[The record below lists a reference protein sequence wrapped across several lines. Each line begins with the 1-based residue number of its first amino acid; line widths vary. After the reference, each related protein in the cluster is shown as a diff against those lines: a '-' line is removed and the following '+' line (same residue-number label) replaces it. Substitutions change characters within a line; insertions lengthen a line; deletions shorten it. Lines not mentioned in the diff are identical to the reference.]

1 MDAIA
6 WQLLLLELA
15 LVVALAVLSAGEAAI
30 NIVRRPG
37 VADELDERGRRGRR
51 AGAIGRRAGYYL
63 AAIQVAEFLITFTY
77 AGIAAAFIAPRL
89 SALLAFFLRIDTT
102 AIFTDVSAVAVTV
115 AVLSLIA
122 VLFGLFVPRAIAAR
136 HAQGTLLMLA
146 FPLELITWIT
156 RPIVTVLFRVTQVI
170 VRPFGGTAPQP
181 GIVTEDQIRALIET
195 GQAQGVLERKEQE
208 MISSIFE
215 MGDKTVADVMVPRTD
230 IVGLDVTTTA
240 QELLDRI
247 TTVGHSRIP
256 VYEGSA
262 DNIIGILYVK
272 DVFRRIARGDR
283 ELELR
288 QFLRPAVFVPE
299 TKKVDALLRE
309 MQKGKVHIAIVV
321 DEYGGTAGLVTIE
334 DLVEEIVGEIRDEYD
349 VEHELVLPVS
359 ENEALMDARIP
370 FEEVRETFGL
380 EVRPTEAYDTLGG
393 FVTAQLGR
401 FPRQGESFEAA
412 GARFVV
418 ETIEGK
424 RIRRV
429 RVTRLQPS
437 AEPA

>member
-15 LVVALAVLSAGEAAI
+15 LVVLLAVLSASEAAI

-37 VADELDERGRRGRR
+37 VADELDVRGRRGKR

-102 AIFTDVSAVAVTV
+102 AVFTDVSAVAVTV

-122 VLFGLFVPRAIAAR
+122 VLFGLFVPRALAAR
-136 HAQGTLLMLA
+136 HAQGTLLLLA
-146 FPLELITWIT
+146 FPLELITWLT
-156 RPIVTVLFRVTQVI
+156 RPIVTVLFRITQVI

-181 GIVTEDQIRALIET
+181 GVVTEDQIRALIET

-230 IVGLDVTTTA
+230 IVGLDVNTTA

-283 ELELR
+283 QLELR

-370 FEEVRETFGL
+370 FEDVRETFAL
-380 EVRPTEAYDTLGG
+380 EVQPTEAYDTLGG

-418 ETIEGK
+418 ETIDGK

-437 AEPA
+437 PEPA

>member
-1 MDAIA
+1 MDASA

-15 LVVALAVLSAGEAAI
+15 LVVVLAVLSAGEAAI
-30 NIVRRPG
+30 NIARRPG
-37 VADELDERGRRGRR
+37 VIDELSLRGRRGQR
-51 AGAIGRRAGYYL
+51 ASAIGRRAGYYL
-63 AAIQVAEFLITFTY
+63 AAIQVAEFLIVFTY

-102 AIFTDVSAVAVTV
+102 AVFTDVSAVAVTV

-122 VLFGLFVPRAIAAR
+122 VLLGLFVPRAIAAR
-136 HAQGTLLMLA
+136 HAQGTLLLLA
-146 FPLELITWIT
+146 FPLELITWLT
-156 RPIVTVLFRVTQVI
+156 RPVVTVLFRVTQVI

-181 GIVTEDQIRALIET
+181 GVVTEEQIRALIET

-215 MGDKTVADVMVPRTD
+215 LGEKTVAEVMVPRTD
-230 IVGLDVTTTA
+230 IVGLDVETSP

-283 ELELR
+283 QLELR

-299 TKKVDALLRE
+299 TKKVDALRLE
-309 MQKGKVHIAIVV
+309 LAAVSAWLM
-321 DEYGGTAGLVTIE
+321 LVAW
-334 DLVEEIVGEIRDEYD
+334 
-349 VEHELVLPVS
+349 
-359 ENEALMDARIP
+359 NESLCTRGSNCP
-370 FEEVRETFGL
+370 
-380 EVRPTEAYDTLGG
+380 
-393 FVTAQLGR
+393 
-401 FPRQGESFEAA
+401 AA
-412 GARFVV
+412 
-418 ETIEGK
+418 
-424 RIRRV
+424 
-429 RVTRLQPS
+429 
-437 AEPA
+437 

>member
-15 LVVALAVLSAGEAAI
+15 LVVVLAVLSAGEAAI

-37 VADELDERGRRGRR
+37 MAEELDVRGRRGKR

-63 AAIQVAEFLITFTY
+63 ASIQVAEFLIVFTY

-89 SALLAFFLRIDTT
+89 SALLAFFLGIDTT

-136 HAQGTLLMLA
+136 HAQGTLLLLA
-146 FPLELITWIT
+146 FPLELITWVT
-156 RPIVTVLFRVTQVI
+156 RPIVTVLFRLTQVV

-181 GIVTEDQIRALIET
+181 GVVTEDQIRALIET

-299 TKKVDALLRE
+299 TKKVDELLRE
-309 MQKGKVHIAIVV
+309 MQRGKVHIAIVV

-380 EVRPTEAYDTLGG
+380 EVRPTEAYETLGG

-418 ETIEGK
+418 ETIDGK

-429 RVTRLQPS
+429 RITRLQPS
-437 AEPA
+437 PEPA

>member
-1 MDAIA
+1 MDSAA

-15 LVVALAVLSAGEAAI
+15 LVVVLAVLSASEAAI
-30 NIVRRPG
+30 NIARRPG
-37 VADELDERGRRGRR
+37 VADELEQRGRRGQR
-51 AGAIGRRAGYYL
+51 AGGIGRRAGYYL

-136 HAQGTLLMLA
+136 HAQGTLLLLA
-146 FPLELITWIT
+146 FPLELITWLT
-156 RPIVTVLFRVTQVI
+156 RPVVTVLFRVTQVI

-181 GIVTEDQIRALIET
+181 GVVTEDQIRALIET
-195 GQAQGVLERKEQE
+195 GQAQGVLERTEQE

-215 MGDKTVADVMVPRTD
+215 MGEKTVAEVMVPRTD
-230 IVGLDVTTTA
+230 IVGLDADTTP

-262 DNIIGILYVK
+262 DKILGVLYVK

-283 ELELR
+283 QLDLR

-309 MQKGKVHIAIVV
+309 MQKNKIHIAIVV

-349 VEHELVLPVS
+349 VEHEVVLPVS

-370 FEEVRETFGL
+370 FEDVRETFAL
-380 EVRPTEAYDTLGG
+380 EVEPTEAYDTLGG

>member
-1 MDAIA
+1 MDASA

-15 LVVALAVLSAGEAAI
+15 LVVVLAVLSAGEAAI
-30 NIVRRPG
+30 NIARRPG
-37 VADELDERGRRGRR
+37 VIDELSLRGRRGQR
-51 AGAIGRRAGYYL
+51 ASAIGRRAGYYL
-63 AAIQVAEFLITFTY
+63 AAIQVAEFLIVFTY

-102 AIFTDVSAVAVTV
+102 AVFTDVSAVAVTV

-122 VLFGLFVPRAIAAR
+122 VLLGLFVPRAIAAR
-136 HAQGTLLMLA
+136 
-146 FPLELITWIT
+146 
-156 RPIVTVLFRVTQVI
+156 
-170 VRPFGGTAPQP
+170 
-181 GIVTEDQIRALIET
+181 
-195 GQAQGVLERKEQE
+195 
-208 MISSIFE
+208 
-215 MGDKTVADVMVPRTD
+215 
-230 IVGLDVTTTA
+230 
-240 QELLDRI
+240 
-247 TTVGHSRIP
+247 HSRIP

-262 DNIIGILYVK
+262 DNISGNLYVK

-283 ELELR
+283 QLELR

-309 MQKGKVHIAIVV
+309 MQRDKVHIAIVV

-359 ENEALMDARIP
+359 EHEALMDARIP
-370 FEEVRETFGL
+370 FEDVRETFAL
-380 EVRPTEAYDTLGG
+380 EVAPTEAYDTLGG

-412 GARFVV
+412 GARCVV
-418 ETIEGK
+418 ATSEGK

>member
-1 MDAIA
+1 MELFLVAVLAILSA
-6 WQLLLLELA
+6 SEAALHTIRRPQLIEELA
-15 LVVALAVLSAGEAAI
+15 
-30 NIVRRPG
+30 
-37 VADELDERGRRGRR
+37 ERGRRGRR
-51 AGAIGRRAGYYL
+51 AGTMGRRAIEYL
-63 AAIQVAEFLITFTY
+63 AAIQVAEFFIVF
-77 AGIAAAFIAPRL
+77 AFSGISAAFVAPRL
-89 SALLAFFLRIDTT
+89 SDLLRFVFGPGAPVVR
-102 AIFTDVSAVAVTV
+102 DVAAVAVTV

-122 VLFGLFVPRAIAAR
+122 VLLGLFVPRAIAAR
-136 HAQGTLLMLA
+136 HAQGTLLLLA
-146 FPLELITWIT
+146 FPLELITWLT

-181 GIVTEDQIRALIET
+181 GVVTEDQIRALIET
-195 GQAQGVLERKEQE
+195 GQAQGVLERTEQE

-215 MGDKTVADVMVPRTD
+215 MGEKTVAEVMVPRTD
-230 IVGLDVTTTA
+230 IVGLDVETSA
-240 QELLDRI
+240 PELLDRI

-283 ELELR
+283 ELQLR

-309 MQKGKVHIAIVV
+309 MQKNKVHIAIVV

-349 VEHELVLPVS
+349 VEHEVVLPVS

-370 FEEVRETFGL
+370 FEDVRETFGL
-380 EVRPTEAYDTLGG
+380 EVEPTEAYDTLGG

-418 ETIEGK
+418 ETVDGK

-437 AEPA
+437 PEPA

>member
-1 MDAIA
+1 MDAVA

-15 LVVALAVLSAGEAAI
+15 LVALVAVLSASEAAI

-37 VADELDERGRRGRR
+37 VLDDLDVRGRRGKR

-63 AAIQVAEFLITFTY
+63 AAIQVAEFLIVFTY

-89 SALLAFFLRIDTT
+89 SALLAFFLGIDTT

-136 HAQGTLLMLA
+136 HAQGTLLLLA
-146 FPLELITWIT
+146 FPLELITWLT

-181 GIVTEDQIRALIET
+181 GVVTEDQIRALIET

-230 IVGLDVTTTA
+230 IVGLDVETTA
-240 QELLDRI
+240 QALLDRI

-359 ENEALMDARIP
+359 ESEALMDARIP

-380 EVRPTEAYDTLGG
+380 EVQPTEAYDTLGG

-401 FPRQGESFEAA
+401 FPRQGETFDAA

-437 AEPA
+437 VEPA

>member
-15 LVVALAVLSAGEAAI
+15 LVSVLAILSAGEAAI

-37 VADELDERGRRGRR
+37 MADELEVRGRRGKR

-63 AAIQVAEFLITFTY
+63 ASIQVAEFLIVFTY

-89 SALLAFFLRIDTT
+89 SALLAFFLGIDTT

-136 HAQGTLLMLA
+136 HAHGTLLLLA
-146 FPLELITWIT
+146 FPLELITWVT

-181 GIVTEDQIRALIET
+181 GVVTEDQIRALIET

-283 ELELR
+283 QLELR

-299 TKKVDALLRE
+299 TKKVDELLRE

-380 EVRPTEAYDTLGG
+380 EVRPTEAYETLGG

>member
-1 MDAIA
+1 MDGTA

-15 LVVALAVLSAGEAAI
+15 LVILLAVLSAGEAAI
-30 NIVRRPG
+30 NIARRPG
-37 VADELDERGRRGRR
+37 VIDELDTRGPRGQR

-63 AAIQVAEFLITFTY
+63 AAIQVSEFVIVFTY

-89 SALLAFFLRIDTT
+89 SALLAFFLGIDTRG
-102 AIFTDVSAVAVTV
+102 IFTDVSAVAVTV

-136 HAQGTLLMLA
+136 HAQGTLLLLA
-146 FPLELITWIT
+146 WPLEVVSWVT
-156 RPIVTVLFRVTQVI
+156 RPVVTVLFRLTQLI
-170 VRPFGGTAPQP
+170 VAPLGGTAPQP
-181 GIVTEDQIRALIET
+181 GVVTEEQIRALVET

-215 MGDKTVADVMVPRTD
+215 LGEKTAQEVMVPRTD
-230 IVGLDVTTTA
+230 IVGLDVETTA
-240 QELLDRI
+240 HELLERI

-256 VYEGSA
+256 VYQDST

-283 ELELR
+283 QLELR
-288 QFLRPAVFVPE
+288 QVLRPAVFVPE

-309 MQKGKVHIAIVV
+309 MQRDKVHIAIVV

-359 ENEALMDARIP
+359 ESEALMDARVP
-370 FEEVRETFGL
+370 FEEVRETFDL
-380 EVRPTEAYDTLGG
+380 EVEPTEAYDTLGG
-393 FVTAQLGR
+393 FITAQLGR
-401 FPRQGESFEAA
+401 FPRQGESFEAV

-418 ETIEGK
+418 ESVEGK

-429 RVTRLQPS
+429 RVTRLQPT

>member
-15 LVVALAVLSAGEAAI
+15 LVVVLAVLSAGEAAI

-37 VADELDERGRRGRR
+37 VADELEERGRRGKR

-136 HAQGTLLMLA
+136 HAQGTLLLLA
-146 FPLELITWIT
+146 FPLELTTWIT

-181 GIVTEDQIRALIET
+181 GVVTEDQIRALIET

-230 IVGLDVTTTA
+230 IVGLDVNTTA

-283 ELELR
+283 QLELR

-370 FEEVRETFGL
+370 FEDVRETFGL

-437 AEPA
+437 PEPA

>member
-1 MDAIA
+1 
-6 WQLLLLELA
+6 
-15 LVVALAVLSAGEAAI
+15 
-30 NIVRRPG
+30 
-37 VADELDERGRRGRR
+37 
-51 AGAIGRRAGYYL
+51 
-63 AAIQVAEFLITFTY
+63 
-77 AGIAAAFIAPRL
+77 
-89 SALLAFFLRIDTT
+89 
-102 AIFTDVSAVAVTV
+102 
-115 AVLSLIA
+115 
-122 VLFGLFVPRAIAAR
+122 
-136 HAQGTLLMLA
+136 
-146 FPLELITWIT
+146 
-156 RPIVTVLFRVTQVI
+156 VLFRVTQVI

-181 GIVTEDQIRALIET
+181 GVVTEDQIRALIET
-195 GQAQGVLERKEQE
+195 GQAQGVLERTEQE

-215 MGDKTVADVMVPRTD
+215 MGEKTVAEVMVPRTD
-230 IVGLDVTTTA
+230 IVGLDVETSP

-283 ELELR
+283 QLALR

-309 MQKGKVHIAIVV
+309 MQKDKVHIAIVV

-359 ENEALMDARIP
+359 ETEALMDARIP
-370 FEEVRETFGL
+370 FEDVRETFGL
-380 EVRPTEAYDTLGG
+380 EVEPTEAYDTLGG

-437 AEPA
+437 PEPA

>member
-1 MDAIA
+1 MDASA

-15 LVVALAVLSAGEAAI
+15 LVVVLAVLSAGEAAI
-30 NIVRRPG
+30 NIARRPG
-37 VADELDERGRRGRR
+37 VIDELSLRGRRGQR
-51 AGAIGRRAGYYL
+51 ASAIGRRAGYYL
-63 AAIQVAEFLITFTY
+63 AAIQVAEFLIVFTY

-89 SALLAFFLRIDTT
+89 SALLAF
-102 AIFTDVSAVAVTV
+102 
-115 AVLSLIA
+115 
-122 VLFGLFVPRAIAAR
+122 
-136 HAQGTLLMLA
+136 HAQGTLLLLA
-146 FPLELITWIT
+146 FPLELITWLT
-156 RPIVTVLFRVTQVI
+156 RPVVTVLFRVTQVI

-181 GIVTEDQIRALIET
+181 GVVTEEQIRALIET

-215 MGDKTVADVMVPRTD
+215 LGEKTVAEVMVPRTD
-230 IVGLDVTTTA
+230 IVGLDVETSP

-283 ELELR
+283 QLELR
-288 QFLRPAVFVPE
+288 QFLRPAVFIPE

-309 MQKGKVHIAIVV
+309 MQKDKVHIAIVV

-334 DLVEEIVGEIRDEYD
+334 DAVEEIVGEIRDEYD

-359 ENEALMDARIP
+359 EHEALMDARIP
-370 FEEVRETFGL
+370 FEDVRETFAL
-380 EVRPTEAYDTLGG
+380 EVAPTEAYDTLGG

>member
-1 MDAIA
+1 M
-6 WQLLLLELA
+6 
-15 LVVALAVLSAGEAAI
+15 GE
-30 NIVRRPG
+30 
-37 VADELDERGRRGRR
+37 
-51 AGAIGRRAGYYL
+51 
-63 AAIQVAEFLITFTY
+63 
-77 AGIAAAFIAPRL
+77 
-89 SALLAFFLRIDTT
+89 
-102 AIFTDVSAVAVTV
+102 
-115 AVLSLIA
+115 
-122 VLFGLFVPRAIAAR
+122 
-136 HAQGTLLMLA
+136 
-146 FPLELITWIT
+146 
-156 RPIVTVLFRVTQVI
+156 
-170 VRPFGGTAPQP
+170 
-181 GIVTEDQIRALIET
+181 
-195 GQAQGVLERKEQE
+195 
-208 MISSIFE
+208 
-215 MGDKTVADVMVPRTD
+215 KTVAEVMVPRTD
-230 IVGLDVTTTA
+230 IVGLDVDTSP

-283 ELELR
+283 QLDLR
-288 QFLRPAVFVPE
+288 QFVRPAVFVPK

-309 MQKGKVHIAIVV
+309 MQKNKVHIAIVV

-359 ENEALMDARIP
+359 ETEALMDARIP

-380 EVRPTEAYDTLGG
+380 EVEPTEAYDTLGG

>member
-1 MDAIA
+1 MDSAA
-6 WQLLLLELA
+6 WQLFLLELA
-15 LVVALAVLSAGEAAI
+15 LVAVLAVLSASEAAI
-30 NIVRRPG
+30 NIARRPG
-37 VADELDERGRRGRR
+37 VIEELTLRGRRGQR
-51 AGAIGRRAGYYL
+51 ASAIGRRAGYYL
-63 AAIQVAEFLITFTY
+63 AAIQVAEFLLVFTY

-89 SALLAFFLRIDTT
+89 SALLAFFVGIDTT
-102 AIFTDVSAVAVTV
+102 AVFTDVSAVAVTV

-136 HAQGTLLMLA
+136 HAQGTLLLLA
-146 FPLELITWIT
+146 FPLELITWLT

-181 GIVTEDQIRALIET
+181 GVVTEDQIRALIET
-195 GQAQGVLERKEQE
+195 GQAQGVLERTEQE

-215 MGDKTVADVMVPRTD
+215 LGEKTVAEVMVPRTD
-230 IVGLDVTTTA
+230 IVGLDVETSP

-283 ELELR
+283 QLALR

-309 MQKGKVHIAIVV
+309 MQRDKVHIAIVV

-359 ENEALMDARIP
+359 ETEALMDARIP
-370 FEEVRETFGL
+370 FEDVRETFGL
-380 EVRPTEAYDTLGG
+380 EVEPTEAYDTLGG

-437 AEPA
+437 PEPA

>member
-1 MDAIA
+1 MDATGL
-6 WQLLLLELA
+6 QLLLLELA
-15 LVVALAVLSAGEAAI
+15 LVLLLAVLSASEAAI
-30 NIVRRPG
+30 NVARRPG
-37 VADELDERGRRGRR
+37 VIDELSLSGRRGQR

-63 AAIQVAEFLITFTY
+63 AAIQVAEFLIVFTY

-89 SALLAFFLRIDTT
+89 SALLAFFLGIDTT
-102 AIFTDVSAVAVTV
+102 AMFTDVSAVAVTV

-122 VLFGLFVPRAIAAR
+122 VLFGLFVPRALAAR
-136 HAQGTLLMLA
+136 HAQGTLLWLA
-146 FPLELITWIT
+146 FPLEVITWVT
-156 RPIVTVLFRVTQVI
+156 RPIVSVLFRATQVI

-181 GIVTEDQIRALIET
+181 GVVTEDQIRALIET

-215 MGDKTVADVMVPRTD
+215 MGEKTVADVMVPRTD
-230 IVGLDVTTTA
+230 IVGLDVDTSP

-256 VYEGSA
+256 VYESST
-262 DNIIGILYVK
+262 DNITGILYVK

-283 ELELR
+283 QLELR
-288 QFLRPAVFVPE
+288 PFLRPAVFVPE
-299 TKKVDALLRE
+299 TKKVDELLRQ
-309 MQKGKVHIAIVV
+309 MQKDKVHIAIVV

-359 ENEALMDARIP
+359 ESEALMDARVP
-370 FEEVRETFGL
+370 FEDVRETFSL
-380 EVRPTEAYDTLGG
+380 EVEPTEAYETLGG

-429 RVTRLQPS
+429 RVTRLQP
-437 AEPA
+437 APEAA

>member
-1 MDAIA
+1 MDAVA
-6 WQLLLLELA
+6 LQLFLLELV
-15 LVVALAVLSAGEAAI
+15 LVLLLAVLSASEAAI
-30 NIVRRPG
+30 NIARRPG
-37 VADELDERGRRGRR
+37 VVDELAQRGRRGQR

-63 AAIQVAEFLITFTY
+63 AAIQVAEFLIVFTY
-77 AGIAAAFIAPRL
+77 AGIAAAFLAPRL
-89 SALLAFFLRIDTT
+89 SALLAFLFGIDTT

-122 VLFGLFVPRAIAAR
+122 VLFGLFVPRALAAR
-136 HAQGTLLMLA
+136 HAQGTLLWLA
-146 FPLELITWIT
+146 FPLELITWLT
-156 RPIVTVLFRVTQVI
+156 RPIVTILFRATQVI

-181 GIVTEDQIRALIET
+181 GVVTEDQIRALIET

-215 MGDKTVADVMVPRTD
+215 MGEKTVAEVMVPRTD
-230 IVGLDVTTTA
+230 IVGLDVVTSP

-256 VYEGSA
+256 VYQDST
-262 DNIIGILYVK
+262 DNVIGILYVK

-283 ELELR
+283 QLELR
-288 QFLRPAVFVPE
+288 QFLRPAMFVPE
-299 TKKVDALLRE
+299 TKKVDELLRQ
-309 MQKGKVHIAIVV
+309 MQKDKVHIAIVV

-359 ENEALMDARIP
+359 ETEALMDARVP
-370 FEEVRETFGL
+370 FEEVRETFAL
-380 EVRPTEAYDTLGG
+380 EVAPTEAYDTLGG

-437 AEPA
+437 PEPA

>member
-1 MDAIA
+1 MDSAA

-15 LVVALAVLSAGEAAI
+15 LVVVLAVLSASEAAI
-30 NIVRRPG
+30 NIARRPG
-37 VADELDERGRRGRR
+37 VADELEQRGRRGQR
-51 AGAIGRRAGYYL
+51 AGGIGRRAGYYL

-136 HAQGTLLMLA
+136 HAQGTLLLLA
-146 FPLELITWIT
+146 FPLELITWLT
-156 RPIVTVLFRVTQVI
+156 RPVVTVLFRVTQVI

-181 GIVTEDQIRALIET
+181 GVVTEDQIRALIET
-195 GQAQGVLERKEQE
+195 GQAQGVLERTEQE

-215 MGDKTVADVMVPRTD
+215 MGEKTVAEVMVPRTD
-230 IVGLDVTTTA
+230 IVGLDVDTSP
-240 QELLDRI
+240 QELLDHI

-262 DNIIGILYVK
+262 DKILGVLYVK
-272 DVFRRIARGDR
+272 DVFRRIARGERQLD
-283 ELELR
+283 LR

-309 MQKGKVHIAIVV
+309 MQKNKIHIAIVV

-349 VEHELVLPVS
+349 VEHEVVLPVS

-370 FEEVRETFGL
+370 FEDVRETFGL
-380 EVRPTEAYDTLGG
+380 GVEPTEAYDTLGG

-418 ETIEGK
+418 ETVEGK

>member
-6 WQLLLLELA
+6 WQLLLLELVLVGLLA
-15 LVVALAVLSAGEAAI
+15 LLSASEAAI
-30 NIVRRPG
+30 SIVRRPG
-37 VADELDERGRRGRR
+37 VLDEIDVRGRRGKR
-51 AGAIGRRAGYYL
+51 AGVIGRRAGYYL
-63 AAIQVAEFLITFTY
+63 AAIQVAEFLIVFTY

-89 SALLAFFLRIDTT
+89 SAFLAFFLGIDTT

-136 HAQGTLLMLA
+136 HAQGTLLLLA

-181 GIVTEDQIRALIET
+181 GVVTEDQIRALIET

-230 IVGLDVTTTA
+230 IVGLDVDTSP

-283 ELELR
+283 QLELR

-370 FEEVRETFGL
+370 FEDVRETFGL

-437 AEPA
+437 PEPA

>member
-1 MDAIA
+1 MDSTA

-15 LVVALAVLSAGEAAI
+15 LVVVLAVLSASEAAI
-30 NIVRRPG
+30 NIARRPG
-37 VADELDERGRRGRR
+37 VADELEQRGRRGQR

-136 HAQGTLLMLA
+136 HAQGTLLLLA
-146 FPLELITWIT
+146 FPLELITWLT
-156 RPIVTVLFRVTQVI
+156 RPVVTVLFRVTQVI

-181 GIVTEDQIRALIET
+181 GVVTEDQIRALIET
-195 GQAQGVLERKEQE
+195 GQAQGVLERTEQE

-215 MGDKTVADVMVPRTD
+215 MGEKTVAEVMVPRTD
-230 IVGLDVTTTA
+230 IVGLDVDTSP

-262 DNIIGILYVK
+262 DKILGVLYVK

-283 ELELR
+283 QLDLR

-309 MQKGKVHIAIVV
+309 MQKNKIHIAIVV

-349 VEHELVLPVS
+349 VEHEVVLPVS

-370 FEEVRETFGL
+370 FEDVRETFAL
-380 EVRPTEAYDTLGG
+380 EVAPTEAYDTLGG

-418 ETIEGK
+418 ETVEGK

>member
-1 MDAIA
+1 MDSAA

-15 LVVALAVLSAGEAAI
+15 LVVVLAVLSASEAAI
-30 NIVRRPG
+30 NIARRPG
-37 VADELDERGRRGRR
+37 VADELEQRGRRGQR

-136 HAQGTLLMLA
+136 HAQGTLLLLA
-146 FPLELITWIT
+146 FPLELITWLT
-156 RPIVTVLFRVTQVI
+156 RPVVTVLFRVTQVI

-181 GIVTEDQIRALIET
+181 GVVTEDQIRALIET
-195 GQAQGVLERKEQE
+195 GQAQGVLERTEQE

-215 MGDKTVADVMVPRTD
+215 MGEKTVAEVMVPRTD
-230 IVGLDVTTTA
+230 IVGLDADTTP

-262 DNIIGILYVK
+262 DKILGVLYVK

-283 ELELR
+283 QLDLR

-309 MQKGKVHIAIVV
+309 MQKNKIHIAIVV

-349 VEHELVLPVS
+349 VEHEVVLPVS

-370 FEEVRETFGL
+370 FEDVRETFAL
-380 EVRPTEAYDTLGG
+380 EVEPTEAYDTLGG

-418 ETIEGK
+418 ETIEGR